1 MPKPVDVA
9 AWDFIKKMENL
20 AKENDVYTICL
31 HYNVKDT
38 SFSQKQNE
46 ISYSILK
53 NLCCKC
59 RS

>member
-38 SFSQKQNE
+38 SISQKQNE
-46 ISYSILK
+46 ISYSKIG
-53 NLCCKC
+53 
-59 RS
+59 RAHV